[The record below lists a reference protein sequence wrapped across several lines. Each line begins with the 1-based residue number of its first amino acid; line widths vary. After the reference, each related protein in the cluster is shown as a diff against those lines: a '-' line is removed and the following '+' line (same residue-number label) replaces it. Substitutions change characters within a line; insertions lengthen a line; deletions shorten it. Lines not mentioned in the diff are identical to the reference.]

1 MFSKLMEANLN
12 VNVHFAS
19 RQAADI
25 RQRYPIKGQVTHP
38 RMELK
43 VIMGPVRTP
52 RKINIEV
59 LN

>member
-12 VNVHFAS
+12 VNVHFTS

-25 RQRYPIKGQVTHP
+25 RQRYPIQGQVTHP
-38 RMELK
+38 RIKLK
-43 VIMGPVRTP
+43 VMGLVRTP